1 MNVNLFKSFAVKN
14 GDNMADVAKAL
25 NKSNVTLSNYLHGR
39 KGVFSCVDI
48 NVLRKRWQLTND
60 ECISIFLD

>member
-1 MNVNLFKSFAVKN
+1 
-14 GDNMADVAKAL
+14 MADVAKAL

-39 KGVFSCVDI
+39 RGAFSCVDI